1 MVWRLCCVGAG
12 CFGRFED
19 LDELSGGGVR
29 GGSFGIAGAEEPGRF
44 DREKVGFRDGV
55 DRFGFRPHSGVS

>member
-1 MVWRLCCVGAG
+1 MRAG

-29 GGSFGIAGAEEPGRF
+29 GGSFGIAGAEERREASF
-44 DREKVGFRDGV
+44 KREKVGFWDGV
-55 DRFGFRPHSGVS
+55 DSFGFRTS